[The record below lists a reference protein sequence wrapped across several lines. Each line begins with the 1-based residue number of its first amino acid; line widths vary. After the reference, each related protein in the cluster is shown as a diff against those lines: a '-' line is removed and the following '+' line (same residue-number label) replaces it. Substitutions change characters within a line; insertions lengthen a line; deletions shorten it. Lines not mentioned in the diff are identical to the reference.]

1 MSAKLFRFAY
11 VCEFLLALVA
21 IFTGWSE
28 VGGQAALDQM
38 YWGWKL
44 GFGLALAGAIV
55 GYTAAIVAAGDSIW
69 TLRSARW
76 LIAIGLLMAAIGII
90 TYYYTQDTG
99 LPGDSDESGTVTLL
113 KRGTPPSVRF
123 AYVLAGRC

>member
-1 MSAKLFRFAY
+1 MSAKLLRLAY

-38 YWGWKL
+38 FWGWKL

-55 GYTAAIVAAGDSIW
+55 AYTAAIAAQDSIW
-69 TLRSARW
+69 TMRSARW
-76 LIAIGLLMAAIGII
+76 LVVIGLLLAAIGVV
-90 TYYYTQDTG
+90 TYYYAQDVG
-99 LPGDSDESGTVTLL
+99 QPDDSDDSGTITLWRPGML
-113 KRGTPPSVRF
+113 SAASF
-123 AYVLAGRC
+123 A

>member
-28 VGGQAALDQM
+28 VGGQAAIDQM

-55 GYTAAIVAAGDSIW
+55 GYTAAIAAAGDSIW
-69 TLRSARW
+69 TMRSARW
-76 LIAIGLLMAAIGII
+76 LIAIGLLMAAIGVI

-99 LPGDSDESGTVTLL
+99 LPADSNESGTVTLL
-113 KRGTPPSVRF
+113 KRGTPRSVRF
-123 AYVLAGRC
+123 AYALAGRC

>member
-1 MSAKLFRFAY
+1 MSVCMSARLLRFAY

-55 GYTAAIVAAGDSIW
+55 AYTGAIVAGDSIW
-69 TLRSARW
+69 TLRSVRW
-76 LIAIGLLMAAIGII
+76 LIAIGLLMAAIGAI
-90 TYYYTQDTG
+90 TYYYTQDTE
-99 LPGDSDESGTVTLL
+99 LPGDSGESGTVTFW
-113 KRGTPPSVRF
+113 RTPPMGRF
-123 AYVLAGRC
+123 T

>member
-1 MSAKLFRFAY
+1 MSAKLLRFAY

-55 GYTAAIVAAGDSIW
+55 AYTAAIAAADSIW
-69 TLRSARW
+69 TMRSVRW
-76 LIAIGLLMAAIGII
+76 LIAIGLLMAAIGVI
-90 TYYYTQDTG
+90 TYYYAQDTE
-99 LPGDSDESGTVTLL
+99 LPGDSDESGTVTHW
-113 KRGTPPSVRF
+113 RPGTPNQ
-123 AYVLAGRC
+123 AAA

>member
-44 GFGLALAGAIV
+44 GFGLSLAGAIV
-55 GYTAAIVAAGDSIW
+55 GYTAAVVAGDSIW
-69 TLRSARW
+69 TMRAVRW
-76 LIAIGLLMAAIGII
+76 LIAIVLLMAAIGVI
-90 TYYYTQDTG
+90 TYYYAQDTG
-99 LPGDSDESGTVTLL
+99 MPGDSDEAGTVTLL
-113 KRGTPPSVRF
+113 RRPIPGLLRF

>member
-1 MSAKLFRFAY
+1 MSAKLFRLAY

-55 GYTAAIVAAGDSIW
+55 GYTAAIAAGDSIW
-69 TLRSARW
+69 TMRSVRW
-76 LIAIGLLMAAIGII
+76 LVAIGLLMAAIGVI
-90 TYYYTQDTG
+90 TDYYAQDTG
-99 LPGDSDESGTVTLL
+99 VPGDSDESGTVTLL
-113 KRGTPPSVRF
+113 RRGTPRAIRF
-123 AYVLAGRC
+123 AYV

>member
-11 VCEFLLALVA
+11 VCEFLIALVA
-21 IFTGWSE
+21 IFTTWSE

-55 GYTAAIVAAGDSIW
+55 AYTAAIAAGESIW
-69 TLRSARW
+69 TIRSTRW
-76 LIAIGLLMAAIGII
+76 LIAIGLLMAAIGVV
-90 TYYYTQDTG
+90 TYYYTQDTE
-99 LPGDSDESGTVTLL
+99 LPGDSDESGTVTVW
-113 KRGTPPSVRF
+113 RPVSPRTFYF
-123 AYVLAGRC
+123 A